1 MQAAFYN
8 HPLKKKKAFFNLDVN
23 ANEALIAFGVSY
35 YPIED

>member
-8 HPLKKKKAFFNLDVN
+8 HPLKKKAFFNLDVN
-23 ANEALIAFGVSY
+23 ANEALIAFGESY